1 MAPLI
6 SSCANTCRVYAC
18 IRKLYA
24 WSGKKK
30 KKRGWKNRRDT
41 KNRIDIPSDRRFAFP
56 ERSTSVTSF
65 RSSAGKSRGKQL
77 ERSFKSQIRRKWRND
92 SRPSCVS
99 LAILAKI
106 LLQQKKRKT
115 RLEGV
120 STFLHPIF
128 LFSVHRPR
136 PTERRNQVFR
146 ERNLKEMQ
154 SDLGFVIRRNKG

>member
-1 MAPLI
+1 MQIRA
-6 SSCANTCRVYAC
+6 AYTRVYVSYT
-18 IRKLYA
+18 R
-24 WSGKKK
+24 GVEKKK

-120 STFLHPIF
+120 STFLHSIF
-128 LFSVHRPR
+128 LFSVHR

>member
-24 WSGKKK
+24 WSGKKKK

-92 SRPSCVS
+92 SRPSCRDVCPWQFS
-99 LAILAKI
+99 RKFFSNR
-106 LLQQKKRKT
+106 KKEKHDSRRCRFFYIRYFCFLST
-115 RLEGV
+115 VLRSEGIKC
-120 STFLHPIF
+120 FG
-128 LFSVHRPR
+128 
-136 PTERRNQVFR
+136 R
-146 ERNLKEMQ
+146 E
-154 SDLGFVIRRNKG
+154 I